1 MAAGRE
7 GRPTP
12 NTENRSGGLAFLSE
26 KRKLKKSGPGGPPH
40 RKIRTKA
47 G

>member
-26 KRKLKKSGPGGPPH
+26 KRKLKKKRARRPPH